1 VLRISSAMS
10 ANDGSFLLKKGAPGV
25 IRRFLRDAV
34 LGMFLGTILPRE
46 HLSPDARD
54 VIKVATISLWGA
66 DPRHANCL
74 AQKFA

>member
-1 VLRISSAMS
+1 MLPISSAMS
-10 ANDGSFLLKKGAPGV
+10 ANDGSLSPQKRGAGV

-34 LGMFLGTILPRE
+34 LGMFLGTILPRG

-54 VIKVATISLWGA
+54 VIKVAMISLWGA